1 MSEALNPVVRYEVQ
15 DGIAVVTVDSP
26 PVNALS
32 AAVRQG
38 IAVSVERAIADAAVQ
53 AILLICGGRT
63 FFAGADITEFGKP
76 LVQPDLHAVQRQ
88 FEASGKLIVAAIHGT
103 ALGGG
108 LELALTAHYRIAVPS
123 ARLGLPEVHL
133 GLLPGA
139 GGTQRLPRVV
149 GPRAA
154 LDMMVSGKPIGA
166 GAALKAGLVDRLAA
180 GDDLRAEALA
190 YVAELLA
197 QGAPLKRIR
206 DDEGRLSE
214 ARDNPDLFA
223 QFRKDNARALK
234 GFKAPENIIRAV
246 EAAVSAPDLDAGL
259 KAEWSLFEELVD
271 STESAA
277 QRYFFF
283 AERETARVP
292 GLAPVKPDA
301 IRSVGVIGAGT
312 MGGGIAMNFLNIGLP
327 VTLVEQQQEA
337 LDRGVATIRRN
348 YENTA
353 AKGRMTQE
361 EVERRMALLK
371 PTLAFEALSGPDLV
385 IEAVYENLELKKT
398 LFSRLDQVAK
408 PSAILASN
416 TSFLDLDQIAAATRR
431 PERVLGLHFFSPA
444 NVMKLVEV
452 IRGARTAPEVVALGM
467 AIGKAIGKTPVISGV
482 CDGFIANRMMAPRT
496 EVAMSLI
503 LEGPMPWDIDRVLT
517 DFGMPMGVF
526 AMTDLVGV
534 DVIGWD
540 RENSSSSSVQEVLCE
555 EGRWGQKRGAG
566 FYDYDERRRPTPS
579 AHVED
584 IIRGFSQKAGI
595 TRAPIGDQDLLE
607 RLLFPVVNEGARIL
621 EEGIALRA
629 SDVDVAL
636 ILGYGWPVWTGG
648 PLFWAD
654 TVGLDKVVAGLK
666 RLEARHGSAY
676 APSEL
681 LVRLAESG
689 ESLHQQLG
697 AA

>member
-1 MSEALNPVVRYEVQ
+1 MPEALNAVVSYEIL

-32 AAVRQG
+32 AQVRQG
-38 IAVSVERAIADAAVQ
+38 IAAGIDKAQGDSRAQ
-53 AILLICGGRT
+53 AILLFCAGRT

-76 LVQPDLHAVQRQ
+76 LVKPDLHDVQRQ
-88 FEASGKLIVAAIHGT
+88 CESSAKLIVAAIHGT

-108 LELALTAHYRIAVPS
+108 LELALVAHYRIAVSS
-123 ARLGLPEVHL
+123 AKLGLPEVHL

-139 GGTQRLPRVV
+139 GGTQRLPRIV
-149 GPRAA
+149 GPKAA
-154 LDMMVSGKPIGA
+154 LDMMVGGRPIGA
-166 GAALKAGLVDRLAA
+166 GAALKSGLIDRLTV
-180 GDDLRAEALA
+180 GTDLKAEALA
-190 YVAELLA
+190 YTAELVA
-197 QGAPLKRIR
+197 AHAPLKRVR
-206 DDEGRLSE
+206 DSDGRLSE
-214 ARDNPDLFA
+214 AREAPDLFA
-223 QFRKDNARALK
+223 TFRKENARSLK

-246 EAAVSAPDLDAGL
+246 EAAVSADDFEAGL
-259 KAEWSLFEELVD
+259 RSEWSLFEDLVE
-271 STESAA
+271 SRESAA

-292 GLAPVKPDA
+292 GLAAAKADA
-301 IRSVGVIGAGT
+301 IKSVGVIGAGT
-312 MGGGIAMNFLNIGLP
+312 MGGGIAMNFLNVGLP
-327 VTLVEQQQEA
+327 VVLVEQQQDA
-337 LDRGVATIRRN
+337 LDRGVATIRKN

-353 AKGRMTQE
+353 AKGRMSAEQ
-361 EVERRMALLK
+361 VEQRLALLT
-371 PTLAFEALSGPDLV
+371 PSLNFDDLSEPDLI

-398 LFSRLDQVAK
+398 IFGRLDQVAK
-408 PSAILASN
+408 PGAILASN
-416 TSFLDLDQIAAATRR
+416 TSFLDVDQIAAATSR
-431 PERVLGLHFFSPA
+431 PQNVLGLHFFSPA

-467 AIGKAIGKTPVISGV
+467 ASGKGIGKTPVLSRV

-503 LEGPMPWDIDRVLT
+503 LEGPMPWDIDRVQT
-517 DFGMPMGVF
+517 DYGLPMGVF

-540 RENSSSSSVQEVLCE
+540 RENSTSSTVQEVLCE

-566 FYDYDERRRPTPS
+566 FYDYDEGRRPTPS
-579 AHVED
+579 AHVEN
-584 IIRGFSQKAGI
+584 IILGFSEKAGI
-595 TRAPIGDQDLLE
+595 TRQSIEDQDLLE

-654 TVGLDKVVAGLK
+654 TIGLDRVVAGLK
-666 RLEARHGSAY
+666 RLESRYGSAY
-676 APSEL
+676 APSQL
-681 LVRLAESG
+681 LIQLVESG
-689 ESLHQQLG
+689 GSLHQQTG

>member
-1 MSEALNPVVRYEVQ
+1 MSEALNPVVSYEVR
-15 DGIAVVTVDSP
+15 DGIAVITVDAP

-32 AAVRQG
+32 ASVRQG
-38 IAVSVERAIADAAVQ
+38 IAGGMERATTDQSVK
-53 AILLICGGRT
+53 AIVLICSGRT

-76 LVQPDLHAVQRQ
+76 LVQPDLHAIQRQ
-88 FEASGKLIVAAIHGT
+88 FEASDKLIVAAIHGT

-139 GGTQRLPRVV
+139 GGTQRLPRIV

-166 GAALKAGLVDRLAA
+166 GAALKSGLIDRLAQ
-180 GDDLRAEALA
+180 GEDLKAEALA
-190 YVAELLA
+190 YVAELLF

-214 ARDNPDLFA
+214 ARNNPDLFT

-234 GFKAPENIIRAV
+234 RFKAPENIIRAV

-292 GLAPVKPDA
+292 GLAPVKADA
-301 IRSVGVIGAGT
+301 VRSVGVIGAGT

-353 AKGRMTQE
+353 AKGRMTQD

-371 PTLAFEALSGPDLV
+371 PTLSFEDLSEPDLV

-398 LFSRLDQVAK
+398 IFGRLDQVAK
-408 PSAILASN
+408 PSAVLASN
-416 TSFLDLDQIAAATRR
+416 TSFLDLDQIAEATKR
-431 PERVLGLHFFSPA
+431 PEQVLGLHFFSPA

-452 IRGARTAPEVVALGM
+452 IRGAGTAPEVVALGM
-467 AIGKAIGKTPVISGV
+467 AIGKAIVKTPVLSGV

-517 DFGMPMGVF
+517 EFGMPMGVF

-555 EGRWGQKRGAG
+555 QGRWGQKRGAG
-566 FYDYDERRRPTPS
+566 FYDYDDRRRPTPS
-579 AHVED
+579 THVED
-584 IIRGFSQKAGI
+584 IIRDFSQKAGI
-595 TRAPIGDQDLLE
+595 TRAPIDDQDLLE

-654 TVGLDKVVAGLK
+654 TVGLDRVVAGLK
-666 RLEARHGSAY
+666 RLEARYGSAY
-676 APSEL
+676 APSDL

-689 ESLHQQLG
+689 GILHQQQG

>member
-1 MSEALNPVVRYEVQ
+1 MSEALNPVVSYEVR
-15 DGIAVVTVDSP
+15 DGIAVITVDAP

-32 AAVRQG
+32 ASVRQG
-38 IAVSVERAIADAAVQ
+38 IAAGMERATTDQSVK
-53 AILLICGGRT
+53 AIVLICSGRT

-76 LVQPDLHAVQRQ
+76 LVQPDLHAIQRQ
-88 FEASGKLIVAAIHGT
+88 FEASDKLIVAAIHGT

-139 GGTQRLPRVV
+139 GGTQRLPRIV

-166 GAALKAGLVDRLAA
+166 GAALKSGLIDRLAQ
-180 GDDLRAEALA
+180 GDDLKAEALA
-190 YVAELLA
+190 YVAELLF
-197 QGAPLKRIR
+197 QDAPLKRIR

-214 ARDNPDLFA
+214 ARNNPDLFT

-292 GLAPVKPDA
+292 GLAPVKADA

-371 PTLAFEALSGPDLV
+371 PTLSFEDLSEPDLV

-398 LFSRLDQVAK
+398 IFGRLDQVAK
-408 PSAILASN
+408 PSAVLASN
-416 TSFLDLDQIAAATRR
+416 TSFLDLDQIAAATKR
-431 PERVLGLHFFSPA
+431 PEQVLGLHFFSPA

-452 IRGARTAPEVVALGM
+452 IRGAETAPEVVALGM
-467 AIGKAIGKTPVISGV
+467 AIGKAIAKTPVLSAV

-517 DFGMPMGVF
+517 EFGMPMGVF

-540 RENSSSSSVQEVLCE
+540 RENSSSSTVQEVLCE
-555 EGRWGQKRGAG
+555 QGRWGQKRGAG
-566 FYDYDERRRPTPS
+566 FYDYDDRRRPTPS
-579 AHVED
+579 THVED
-584 IIRGFSQKAGI
+584 IIRDFSQKAGI
-595 TRAPIGDQDLLE
+595 TRAPIDDQDLLE

-654 TVGLDKVVAGLK
+654 TVGLDRVVAGLK
-666 RLEARHGSAY
+666 RLETRYGSTY
-676 APSEL
+676 APSDL

-689 ESLHQQLG
+689 GILHQQQG